1 MNNPFDYS
9 PSPNC
14 EKAFRF
20 LLAKLELL
28 TLSKRREDI
37 NLSHELREG
46 KMLGVMIAE
55 DKSGRRQFLFAFSGQ
70 LGAFGFLHP
79 LFVPPVFDYLQP
91 DGYFKSKER
100 AISLIN
106 SEILSLEN
114 ESLPIA
120 QKELDDV
127 SGRLN
132 SEVAD
137 FQRRC
142 KESKAARDIIRKQG
156 ISDPAITA
164 KLINQS
170 RFEKAELR
178 RIKNKVKELLAPL
191 NANLSEIRNKIN
203 VLKSQRRAG
212 SEALQDWLF
221 SNFSLL
227 NARGESKTLSEIF
240 ADTPGGIPPSGAGE
254 CCAPKLLQEAYRQG
268 LTPLEIAEYWYG
280 KPKHGE
286 IRRAGEFYPACRGK
300 CLPILTW
307 MLEGLQVCP
316 PLSSSD
322 SSSSAPAEPE
332 IIFENDLFCVVNKP
346 SGMLSVPGK
355 VESLSVEEWLGNRY
369 AGSRQVKMAH
379 RLDRDTSG
387 LLIATFTP
395 EAYKTIQSLFARRMV
410 KKRYVA
416 LLEGDYKAKGIPQ
429 SGQIK
434 LPLIPDIYD
443 RPRQRIDHEHG
454 KEAVTDFEFTGVED
468 SRSRVLLYPHTGRTH
483 QLRVHT
489 AAIEGLAL
497 PIAGDKLYGSGGGKN
512 SERLL
517 LHAQSIEFSFPP
529 DGKHYSFEIPAP
541 F

>member
-1 MNNPFDYS
+1 
-9 PSPNC
+9 
-14 EKAFRF
+14 
-20 LLAKLELL
+20 
-28 TLSKRREDI
+28 
-37 NLSHELREG
+37 
-46 KMLGVMIAE
+46 
-55 DKSGRRQFLFAFSGQ
+55 
-70 LGAFGFLHP
+70 
-79 LFVPPVFDYLQP
+79 
-91 DGYFKSKER
+91 
-100 AISLIN
+100 
-106 SEILSLEN
+106 
-114 ESLPIA
+114 
-120 QKELDDV
+120 
-127 SGRLN
+127 
-132 SEVAD
+132 
-137 FQRRC
+137 
-142 KESKAARDIIRKQG
+142 
-156 ISDPAITA
+156 
-164 KLINQS
+164 
-170 RFEKAELR
+170 
-178 RIKNKVKELLAPL
+178 
-191 NANLSEIRNKIN
+191 
-203 VLKSQRRAG
+203 
-212 SEALQDWLF
+212 
-221 SNFSLL
+221 
-227 NARGESKTLSEIF
+227 
-240 ADTPGGIPPSGAGE
+240 
-254 CCAPKLLQEAYRQG
+254 
-268 LTPLEIAEYWYG
+268 
-280 KPKHGE
+280 
-286 IRRAGEFYPACRGK
+286 
-300 CLPILTW
+300 
-307 MLEGLQVCP
+307 
-316 PLSSSD
+316 
-322 SSSSAPAEPE
+322 
-332 IIFENDLFCVVNKP
+332 
-346 SGMLSVPGK
+346 MLSVPGK